1 MMNKISI
8 DSYTPKASDEFF
20 FDNNIWMYLYC
31 PIGNY
36 KQHIVSKYSV
46 FFAKILESGA
56 KIYVSSL
63 VLSEFFNSFSR
74 LDFNIWRNSKKKD
87 YKKDFRPTDRFKETS
102 KTIVNT
108 IEGRILGVAERI
120 NDKFTDMT
128 IEDIS
133 DKCEDLDFNDSY
145 YIELAKKHN
154 CKIVTNDSDFLS
166 ISDDIEILT
175 LL

>member
-1 MMNKISI
+1 MNKIDI
-8 DSYTPKASDEFF
+8 NSYTPKASDKFF

-36 KQHIVSKYSV
+36 NQYSIDKYSD
-46 FFAKILESGA
+46 FFSKIIEAGA

-74 LDFNIWRNSKKKD
+74 LDFNIWRGGQTKD
-87 YKKDFRPTDRFKETS
+87 YKKDFRPTLRFKETS
-102 KTIVNT
+102 ETIVNT
-108 IEGRILGVAERI
+108 IEGRILGIAERI
-120 NDKFTDMT
+120 NDEFTDMS

-166 ISDDIEILT
+166 ITDDIDVVT